1 MDRDRST
8 LLDIAKAARLTMQFV
23 EGSDRSEFLEDIRT
37 QSAVLHQLLVIGEAT
52 KRLSPGFREENDS
65 VPWKLM
71 AGMRDK
77 LIHEYDDVDLHE
89 VWKTATNDVR
99 RILSQI
105 EPLLP
110 RQEG

>member
-8 LLDIAKAARLTMQFV
+8 LLDIAKAARLTVQFV
-23 EGSDRSEFLEDIRT
+23 EGSDRSRFLEDART

-52 KRLSPGFREENDS
+52 KRLSPEFRRENDS

-77 LIHEYDDVDLHE
+77 SIHEYDDVDLHE
-89 VWKTATNDVR
+89 VWKTATSDVR
-99 RILSQI
+99 EILSQI

-110 RQEG
+110 RQKG